1 MKNNKWDWLVLVLR
15 LFLAVVF
22 IYAGVGKILN
32 PAAFAEDIDNYSM
45 LPYLLVTIMAAIMPW
60 VEVLCGLLLIFG
72 KWIKGA
78 TLLLIAMNFVFIIAI
93 GSALARGLD
102 ISCGCFAM
110 SDDGIKVG
118 YKRLLE
124 DVVFLVAAVIIYYRA
139 VLSDLNKR
147 TD

>member
-1 MKNNKWDWLVLVLR
+1 MNKKLDWIVLALR
-15 LFLAVVF
+15 WFLAAVF

-32 PAAFAEDIDNYSM
+32 PAAFAEDIDNYRM

-60 VEVLCGLLLIFG
+60 LEVLCGLLLIFG
-72 KWIKGA
+72 KWLKGA

-102 ISCGCFAM
+102 ISCGCFAV

-124 DVVFLVAAVIIYYRA
+124 DVVFLVAAAIIYYRA
-139 VLSDLNKR
+139 VLSGFSIHR
-147 TD
+147 C

>member
-1 MKNNKWDWLVLVLR
+1 MKNNKWNWLVLILR
-15 LFLAVVF
+15 LFLAAVF

>member
-1 MKNNKWDWLVLVLR
+1 MNKKLDWIVLALR
-15 LFLAVVF
+15 WFLAAVF

-32 PAAFAEDIDNYSM
+32 PAAFAEDIDNYRM
-45 LPYLLVTIMAAIMPW
+45 LPYILVTIMAAIMPW
-60 VEVLCGLLLIFG
+60 LEVLCGLLLIFG
-72 KWIKGA
+72 KWLKGA

-102 ISCGCFAM
+102 ISCGCFAV

-124 DVVFLVAAVIIYYRA
+124 DVVFLVAAAIIYYRA
-139 VLSDLNKR
+139 VLSGFSIHR
-147 TD
+147 C